1 MSQVIG
7 AGTRVSA
14 RASSGATDGLRFAAE
29 LAAVAAAYWL
39 TASFSLRLASINP
52 SAAPIWPATG
62 LALSLTLIR
71 GYRIWPALLAGAIA
85 ANITTS
91 GWVSLI
97 IGSGNA
103 LEALAGAWL
112 VNRLAGGVRAFRS
125 PTGVG
130 KFTAIVCLAAT
141 PISATI
147 GVIALTLTGHSTWTS
162 FGAVWSTWWLG
173 DLSGGVVV
181 TPAIVLWAIDPPKIT
196 WPTGRASEAALVSAL
211 AVIVGLIC
219 LGPSPIT
226 GGSAPLAFV
235 AVLPL
240 LWAALRCG
248 ERDTAMVALILS
260 IWAVWGAAAGAGPF
274 IQSSQNGSFLLVT
287 AFMVSAAAPSLA
299 LSAGAAVRNRA
310 LASSEES
317 RRLLIENLPDHA
329 IFMVDVAG
337 RTATWNSGAARLFGY
352 TTNEIVGEP
361 VSKLQPD
368 DELGDLVGV
377 PSEAAEAG
385 KLAGDGWR
393 VRADGSRF
401 WANSV
406 VSAIR
411 DPEGRLLGFAKITRD
426 LTEQRKAQD
435 ALEHTRAQLTQA
447 QKLEALGQ
455 LTGGIAHDFNNLL
468 MVIGGQADLL
478 EVRLGEQRQLKSLE
492 TIKLAVGRGASLTR
506 QLLSF
511 ARRQTL
517 TPEAIDLPGRF
528 AAMEGILKSSVGE
541 TVELDLELGEDM
553 WPVEVD
559 ADELEMALIN
569 LAVNARDAM
578 PNGGRLRI
586 TASNLTCR
594 ETDLSGDFV
603 AVCVTD
609 TGVGMAPEVLEKAF
623 DPFFTTKAAHKGTGL
638 GLSQV
643 HGFAR
648 QSGGDASVVS
658 TAGKGCTVTL
668 RLPRASRPPPA
679 ERPSVQVEPLQR
691 ASGSVLLVEDNP
703 SVAETTSALLKALG
717 YRVVHETNAV
727 DAIGRLDA
735 GEPIDVVLSDIVMPG
750 PFDGMGLARRLRGSH
765 ARLPVVLTTGYS
777 DAPDAAADAVAILRK
792 PFTAKSLASVLA
804 GALTGAR
811 QPAEPGP

>member
-1 MSQVIG
+1 VSQVIG

-14 RASSGATDGLRFAAE
+14 RAGSGSTDGLRFAAE
-29 LAAVAAAYWL
+29 LAAVAAGYWL
-39 TASFSLRLASINP
+39 TATLSLRLASINP

-62 LALSLTLIR
+62 LALGLTLIR
-71 GYRIWPALLAGAIA
+71 GCRIWPAILAGAIA
-85 ANITTS
+85 ANIATA

-97 IGSGNA
+97 IGSGNT

-112 VNRLAGGVRAFRS
+112 VNRFAGGVRAFRS

-141 PISATI
+141 PISATV
-147 GVIALTLTGHSTWTS
+147 GVIALTFTGHSTWTN
-162 FGAVWSTWWLG
+162 FGPVWSTWWLG

-260 IWAVWGAAAGAGPF
+260 IWAIWGAAAGAGPF

-287 AFMVSAAAPSLA
+287 AFMVTAAAPSLA

-329 IFMVDVAG
+329 IFMIDVAG
-337 RTATWNSGAARLFGY
+337 RSATWNSGAARLFGY
-352 TTNEIVGEP
+352 TTDEIVGEP
-361 VSKLQPD
+361 VSKLQPE
-368 DELGDLVGV
+368 DELGDLAAV

-385 KLAGDGWR
+385 KLAADGWR

-435 ALEHTRAQLTQA
+435 ALEHTRAQVIALFA
-447 QKLEALGQ
+447 KLK
-455 LTGGIAHDFNNLL
+455 GIE
-468 MVIGGQADLL
+468 G
-478 EVRLGEQRQLKSLE
+478 RKS
-492 TIKLAVGRGASLTR
+492 R
-506 QLLSF
+506 
-511 ARRQTL
+511 
-517 TPEAIDLPGRF
+517 AI
-528 AAMEGILKSSVGE
+528 
-541 TVELDLELGEDM
+541 
-553 WPVEVD
+553 
-559 ADELEMALIN
+559 
-569 LAVNARDAM
+569 
-578 PNGGRLRI
+578 
-586 TASNLTCR
+586 
-594 ETDLSGDFV
+594 
-603 AVCVTD
+603 
-609 TGVGMAPEVLEKAF
+609 
-623 DPFFTTKAAHKGTGL
+623 
-638 GLSQV
+638 
-643 HGFAR
+643 
-648 QSGGDASVVS
+648 
-658 TAGKGCTVTL
+658 
-668 RLPRASRPPPA
+668 
-679 ERPSVQVEPLQR
+679 
-691 ASGSVLLVEDNP
+691 
-703 SVAETTSALLKALG
+703 
-717 YRVVHETNAV
+717 
-727 DAIGRLDA
+727 
-735 GEPIDVVLSDIVMPG
+735 
-750 PFDGMGLARRLRGSH
+750 
-765 ARLPVVLTTGYS
+765 
-777 DAPDAAADAVAILRK
+777 
-792 PFTAKSLASVLA
+792 
-804 GALTGAR
+804 
-811 QPAEPGP
+811 